1 VGQSWLGRRPDLGWG
16 HPTPEPEVIHIRA
29 MVIDV
34 SSRARIFRRPSAPP
48 PFYDVRRA
56 RTAGSLEVRHH
67 VTQVSD
73 ERPSDVL
80 GALPRRRPQRRSDK
94 RQSREPYRSK
104 VTNRA
109 NAPAATGTAT
119 VQRPEAT
126 ATLPTPPLA
135 TPRRRTQPLRQ
146 PAQPPGTPPTSQ
158 DRPGDQP
165 TGRHILGT
173 AAQAAAE
180 LAGIGLS
187 ISARA
192 LRNAVDR
199 LPRP

>member
-1 VGQSWLGRRPDLGWG
+1 MFQLLFGFSEDRR
-16 HPTPEPEVIHIRA
+16 
-29 MVIDV
+29 
-34 SSRARIFRRPSAPP
+34 RRMRLRPP
-48 PFYDVRRA
+48 
-56 RTAGSLEVRHH
+56 RTTGFSTVRHH
-67 VTQVSD
+67 WSQVSD

-94 RQSREPYRSK
+94 RQSRESAALR
-104 VTNRA
+104 
-109 NAPAATGTAT
+109 PASATKGAG
-119 VQRPEAT
+119 AT
-126 ATLPTPPLA
+126 ATAARPNSQGTSPAGIPAPARA
-135 TPRRRTQPLRQ
+135 TPRRPTKPLRQ
-146 PAQPPGTPPTSQ
+146 PAQPPGTPPTSEGRPT
-158 DRPGDQP
+158 DRPA
-165 TGRHILGT
+165 GRHVLGT

>member
-1 VGQSWLGRRPDLGWG
+1 V
-16 HPTPEPEVIHIRA
+16 
-29 MVIDV
+29 
-34 SSRARIFRRPSAPP
+34 
-48 PFYDVRRA
+48 
-56 RTAGSLEVRHH
+56 VRHH

-94 RQSREPYRSK
+94 RQAREPNQSK
-104 VTNRA
+104 APSRA
-109 NAPAATGTAT
+109 NVATTTGTAT
-119 VQRPEAT
+119 VERPKTT
-126 ATLPTPPLA
+126 ATLPTPPRA
-135 TPRRRTQPLRQ
+135 TPRRRTQPLAQ

-158 DRPGDQP
+158 ERPGDQA

-192 LRNAVDR
+192 LRGAVDR